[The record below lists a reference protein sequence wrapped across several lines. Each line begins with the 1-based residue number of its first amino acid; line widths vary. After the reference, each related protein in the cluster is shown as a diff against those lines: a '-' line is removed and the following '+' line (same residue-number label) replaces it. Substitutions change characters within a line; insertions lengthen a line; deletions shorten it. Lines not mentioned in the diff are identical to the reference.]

1 MNPSSP
7 SPYHTHAA
15 SAAHL
20 GASPW
25 TLRQKAAM
33 LAWEYAWTLLCR
45 WTPKPLYP
53 WRLMVLRLFGAKI
66 DGRPFVHQRARIQI
80 PWNIRLDAGACL
92 GDGANLYS
100 VSEIHIGP
108 NAIIAQEAYLCTA
121 THDFAVASLP
131 LQSAPIRVEAGA
143 FVGARAFVLPGLTIG
158 AGAIVGACAVV
169 TRSVPAGAR
178 VKGNPA
184 R

>member
-1 MNPSSP
+1 MKSKPP
-7 SPYHTHAA
+7 AAYQTHTA

-33 LAWEYAWTLLCR
+33 LLWDYAWLLLCV

-53 WRLMVLRLFGAKI
+53 WRLLILRAFGARI
-66 DGRPFVHQRARIQI
+66 TGRPFVHQRARIQI
-80 PWNIRLDAGACL
+80 PWNIRLEAGACI
-92 GDGANLYS
+92 GDRANLYS
-100 VSEIHIGP
+100 VGEIHVGS
-108 NAIIAQEAYLCTA
+108 NAIIAQESYLCTA
-121 THDFAVASLP
+121 THDFGVPTLP

-158 AGAIVGACAVV
+158 AGAIVGAGSVV
-169 TRSVPAGAR
+169 TRSVPPGAR